1 MSKPIQLTEDLL
13 QEMQKEFAEALRKAK
28 MSDGKITYTKSFV
41 WKEDT
46 DVATLEFTPT
56 SYVKMVSLLQHFD
69 SEVAWHGVVSR
80 DTEDPLHFVIEDI
93 LVYPQKVSGATV
105 NTDQEEYT
113 NWLYGLEDAV
123 FNALKMQGHS
133 HVDMGVS
140 PSSVDLTHQSE
151 ILSQLEGDMFYIFMI
166 WNKRLEHT
174 IKIYDLGSN
183 TLYEDEDI
191 QLVCPDLE
199 DFLTEADQ
207 MVKKKSSAPAA
218 KSKKSSAG
226 YSAYSGY
233 PYYPAA
239 KDDPYGYG
247 DFDDDFEDSYL
258 PRKSARYTY

>member
-1 MSKPIQLTEDLL
+1 MENKKVYNINAMRPVLL
-13 QEMQKEFAEALRKAK
+13 AAHEQGNRRMIDKKLCSEHGVSEGYFQVYKKNMEALFEAVSAYARAKNSPKAK
-28 MSDGKITYTKSFV
+28 
-41 WKEDT
+41 
-46 DVATLEFTPT
+46 P
-56 SYVKMVSLLQHFD
+56 
-69 SEVAWHGVVSR
+69 SEVLALR
-80 DTEDPLHFVIEDI
+80 EAIFPLWRDI
-93 LVYPQKVSGATV
+93 LVYPQQVSGATV

-199 DFLTEADQ
+199 DFLTQADQ

-247 DFDDDFEDSYL
+247 DFDDDFEDSCL